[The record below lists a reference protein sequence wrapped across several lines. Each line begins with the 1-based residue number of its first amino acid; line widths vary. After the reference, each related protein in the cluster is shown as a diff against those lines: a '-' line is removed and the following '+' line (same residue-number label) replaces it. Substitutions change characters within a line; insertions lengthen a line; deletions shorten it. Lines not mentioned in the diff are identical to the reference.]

1 MNSYNDNMQAFGI
14 LPEKN
19 AGTLTNEDH
28 WTKVIR
34 PRSGWF
40 DLRLVELWRYRDLIV
55 LFVWRDFVKVYKQ
68 TILGPLW
75 YLLQPLLT
83 TIMFTVIFGR
93 IARISTDSVPHIL
106 FYMSGTVVW
115 SYFANCLTS
124 TSDTFIENAQI
135 FSKVY
140 FPRLTVPISIV
151 ISNLIAFALQFVFF
165 IILLLYYSFKGAPI
179 RPTGWIVYTP
189 LLVIQMAA
197 LGLGVGIIISSM
209 TTKYRDL
216 RFLTKFGVQLWMYA
230 TPIVYPLSVV
240 PAGWKWVIALNPMA
254 PIVETFRH
262 AFLGS
267 GKVDIQQLG
276 GNIIITF
283 GILMTGMI
291 LFSRIE
297 KSVMDT
303 V

>member
-1 MNSYNDNMQAFGI
+1 MQVLEI
-14 LPEKN
+14 STEKN
-19 AGTLTNEDH
+19 VGTLANENH

-40 DLRLVELWRYRDLIV
+40 DLRIAELWRYRDLIL

-83 TIMFTVIFGR
+83 TIVFTVIFGR
-93 IARISTDSVPHIL
+93 IARISTEGLPHIL

-124 TSDTFIENAQI
+124 TSDTFIENAPI
-135 FSKVY
+135 FSKIY

-151 ISNLIAFALQFVFF
+151 ISNLIAFALQFLFF
-165 IILLLYYSFKGAPI
+165 LIFLCYYSFKGVPI
-179 RPTGWIVYTP
+179 GLTGWIVYTP

-197 LGLGVGIIISSM
+197 LGLGMGIIVSSM

-240 PAGWKWVIALNPMA
+240 PSRWKWVIALNPMA
-254 PIVETFRH
+254 SIVETFRH
-262 AFLGS
+262 AFLGAGS
-267 GKVDIQQLG
+267 VDIQQLG
-276 GNIIITF
+276 VSIAMTLS
-283 GILMTGMI
+283 ILMIGII

>member
-1 MNSYNDNMQAFGI
+1 MDV
-14 LPEKN
+14 
-19 AGTLTNEDH
+19 LTNENQ

-40 DLRLVELWRYRDLIV
+40 DVRIRAVWQYRDLIL

-83 TIMFTVIFGR
+83 TIVFTVIFGR
-93 IARISTDSVPHIL
+93 VARISTDGLPHLL
-106 FYMSGTVVW
+106 FYLSGTVVW

-124 TSDTFIENAQI
+124 TSDTFIANADI
-135 FSKVY
+135 FGKVY
-140 FPRLTVPISIV
+140 FPRLTVPVSIV
-151 ISNLIAFALQFVFF
+151 ISNLIAFTLQF
-165 IILLLYYSFKGAPI
+165 LLFVSFWLYYAFKGVTMP
-179 RPTGWIVYTP
+179 PTGWIVYTP
-189 LLVIQMAA
+189 LLVIHIAA
-197 LGLGVGIIISSM
+197 LGLGMGIIISAM

-216 RFLTKFGVQLWMYA
+216 RFLTSFGVQLWMYA

-240 PAGWKWVIALNPMA
+240 PNQWKWLVAMNPMV

-267 GKVDIQQLG
+267 GTVEPGQLG
-276 GNIIITF
+276 VSLLITLSLF
-283 GILMTGMI
+283 LLGVM

>member
-1 MNSYNDNMQAFGI
+1 MSVART
-14 LPEKN
+14 LPEDD
-19 AGTLTNEDH
+19 LRVLMDEDQ
-28 WTKVIR
+28 WTKIIR

-40 DLRLVELWRYRDLIV
+40 DVRIAELWRYRDLIT

-75 YLLQPLLT
+75 YLIQPLLT
-83 TIMFTVIFGR
+83 TIMFTVVFGR
-93 IARISTDSVPHIL
+93 IARISTDGVPHVL

-115 SYFANCLTS
+115 SYFANCLVN
-124 TSDTFIENAQI
+124 TSDTFITNAAM

-140 FPRLTVPISIV
+140 FPRLTVPLSIV
-151 ISNLIAFALQFVFF
+151 ISNLIAFALQFMFF
-165 IILLLYYSFKGAPI
+165 LMVLGYYVLSHDAPV
-179 RPTGWIVYTP
+179 RLTAWIGYMP
-189 LLVIQMAA
+189 LLILQMAA
-197 LGLGVGIIISSM
+197 LGLGVGIIISSL

-216 RFLTKFGVQLWMYA
+216 RFLTGFGVQLWMYA

-240 PAGWKWVIALNPMA
+240 PERWRWLVALNPMA

-262 AFLGS
+262 AFLGA
-267 GKVDIQQLG
+267 GKVDIFQAGSSIGITLIILLLG
-276 GNIIITF
+276 IV
-283 GILMTGMI
+283 

>member
-1 MNSYNDNMQAFGI
+1 MQTAANLLFIFSIFI
-14 LPEKN
+14 LFKILN
-19 AGTLTNEDH
+19 L
-28 WTKVIR
+28 I
-34 PRSGWF
+34 
-40 DLRLVELWRYRDLIV
+40 LRYLIQ
-55 LFVWRDFVKVYKQ
+55 RKSINIKIVK
-68 TILGPLW
+68 
-75 YLLQPLLT
+75 
-83 TIMFTVIFGR
+83 F
-93 IARISTDSVPHIL
+93 STDD
-106 FYMSGTVVW
+106 FFQTVKNNFE
-115 SYFANCLTS
+115 YAL
-124 TSDTFIENAQI
+124 IHL
-135 FSKVY
+135 FSKIY

-151 ISNLIAFALQFVFF
+151 ISNLIGFTLQFLFF
-165 IILLLYYSFKGAPI
+165 LIFLCYYSFKGI
-179 RPTGWIVYTP
+179 TILSIGWIVYTP

-197 LGLGVGIIISSM
+197 LGLGVGVIISSM

-240 PAGWKWVIALNPMA
+240 PSHWKWLIAINPMA

-267 GKVDIQQLG
+267 GNVDIQQLG
-276 GNIIITF
+276 GSIIITF
-283 GILMTGMI
+283 SILMIGII

>member
-1 MNSYNDNMQAFGI
+1 V
-14 LPEKN
+14 N
-19 AGTLTNEDH
+19 ALVDENQ
-28 WTKVIR
+28 WTKIIR

-40 DLRLVELWRYRDLIV
+40 HIRISELWQYRDLIL

-75 YLLQPLLT
+75 YILQPLLT
-83 TIMFTVIFGR
+83 TIVFTVIFGR
-93 IARISTDSVPHIL
+93 IARISTEGLPHML

-124 TSDTFIENAQI
+124 TSDTFIANAAI
-135 FSKVY
+135 FGKVY

-151 ISNLIAFALQFVFF
+151 ISNLIAFALQFLFF
-165 IILLLYYSFKGAPI
+165 VSFLLYYSLNGLPI
-179 RPTGWIVYTP
+179 IPTGWIVYTP
-189 LLVIQMAA
+189 LLVIHMAA
-197 LGLGVGIIISSM
+197 LGLGMGIIISSM

-216 RFLTKFGVQLWMYA
+216 RFLTGFGVQLWMYA

-240 PAGWKWVIALNPMA
+240 PSQWRWIVAINPMA

-267 GKVDIQQLG
+267 GKVDIRQLG
-276 GNIIITF
+276 TSIIITL
-283 GILMTGMI
+283 GILIIGGV

-297 KSVMDT
+297 KSFMDT